1 MKLVGTVV
9 LLVVLAGCATASR
22 VVRLDTGWFKY
33 TDSRITINTAFIP
46 P

>member
-1 MKLVGTVV
+1 MKVCWTAA

-33 TDSRITINTAFIP
+33 TDGRITLNTAFIP